1 MDVEFSA
8 HPTSFLPPLIR
19 ISSHSAGEIATAI
32 HKLKALYWSPKPP
45 PLPATISL
53 LKRSFAK
60 PIHDTSVPD
69 SGYASAEEDED
80 DMNVQE
86 DIRHV
91 ADPAAEALHVLRA
104 EPMERAFAVK
114 WITGFIARSD
124 AWRDLAACAE
134 DSDARDRVLDETSAL
149 LAAFSMNPDEY
160 DEGVDE
166 AIVRSFCFPS
176 PEGSVVL
183 ELNDAPLLD
192 HDHTSVGLQSW
203 GSSIRLGERLC
214 AAPAEFSLATSHVGK
229 PKPLHILELGAGT
242 GLLSILAAKIL
253 GDQGPS
259 PLIVAT
265 DYHPDVLE
273 NLKTNVAAN
282 FPLSRE
288 PPVAVHV
295 LDWEF
300 PVCSPPLN
308 MPFDVI
314 LAADVIYEDDH
325 ARWIKGCVERLLVR
339 PSVDNPEGGV
349 FWMIMA
355 LREAGRREGLD
366 GTVHKIFPDVGQMEE
381 GVEAGLKLA
390 VFMMEELEKLDGI
403 GRADETGYKLFK
415 VKWVDSSAE
424 DD

>member
-1 MDVEFSA
+1 MDVEFST

-19 ISSHSAGEIATAI
+19 ISSQSAEEIATAV
-32 HKLKALYWSPKPP
+32 HKLKALYWPPKPP

-53 LKRSFAK
+53 PKRSFAK
-60 PIHDTSVPD
+60 RIHDTSVPD

-80 DMNVQE
+80 DVNVQE
-86 DIRHV
+86 NITHV
-91 ADPAAEALHVLRA
+91 ADPVTDDFHDLRA
-104 EPMERAFAVK
+104 DPMERAFAVK
-114 WITGFIARSD
+114 WVTGFIARSD
-124 AWRDLAACAE
+124 AWCDSAVRAE
-134 DSDARDRVLDETSAL
+134 DLDARTCILDDASAL
-149 LAAFSMNPDEY
+149 LAAFSTDPDEN
-160 DEGVDE
+160 DEEVDE
-166 AIVRSFCFPS
+166 AIVRSFCFSS
-176 PEGSVVL
+176 PGGSVVV

-214 AAPAEFSLATSHVGK
+214 AAPAEFSLATSPGEK
-229 PKPLHILELGAGT
+229 PKPLRILELGAGT

-253 GDQGPS
+253 GDQDPS
-259 PLIVAT
+259 PVIVAT

-282 FPLSRE
+282 FPHCRE

-300 PVCSPPLN
+300 PVYSAPLDTR
-308 MPFDVI
+308 FDVI

-339 PSVDNPEGGV
+339 PSADNPEGGV

-366 GTVHKIFPDVGQMEE
+366 GTVHEIFPDVAQIGDVGE
-381 GVEAGLKLA
+381 GLKLA
-390 VFMMEELEKLDGI
+390 VLMVEEKEKLYGI

-415 VKWVDSSAE
+415 VKWVDPSAE
-424 DD
+424 ND

>member
-1 MDVEFSA
+1 MDIEFSA
-8 HPTSFLPPLIR
+8 YPTSFLPPLIR
-19 ISSHSAGEIATAI
+19 ISSQSAGEIATAI
-32 HKLKALYWSPKPP
+32 HKLQAFYWPPKPP

-53 LKRSFAK
+53 PKRSFAK
-60 PIHDTSVPD
+60 RIHDTSVPD

-80 DMNVQE
+80 DVNMQE
-86 DIRHV
+86 NITHV
-91 ADPAAEALHVLRA
+91 ADPAAETLHVLRA
-104 EPMERAFAVK
+104 DPMERAFAVK
-114 WITGFIARSD
+114 WVTGFITRSD
-124 AWRDLAACAE
+124 AWCDLAACDE
-134 DSDARDRVLDETSAL
+134 DLDARTRVLDDATAL
-149 LAAFSMNPDEY
+149 LAAFSVAPE
-160 DEGVDE
+160 EEEEVDE
-166 AIVRSFCFPS
+166 AIVRSFCFPL
-176 PEGSVVL
+176 PEGSVVV

-214 AAPAEFSLATSHVGK
+214 AAPAEFSLVACPGDK
-229 PKPLHILELGAGT
+229 PKPLRILELGAGT

-253 GDQGPS
+253 GDRDPS
-259 PLIVAT
+259 PVVVAT

-282 FPLSRE
+282 FPLCRE

-300 PVCSPPLN
+300 PVYSAPLDTR
-308 MPFDVI
+308 FDVI

-325 ARWIKGCVERLLVR
+325 AQWIKGCVERLLAR
-339 PSVDNPEGGV
+339 PSFDNPEGGV

-366 GTVHKIFPDVGQMEE
+366 GTVHKIFPDVAQMEE
-381 GVEAGLKLA
+381 VGAGLELA
-390 VFMMEELEKLDGI
+390 VWKMEEKEKLDGI

-415 VKWVDSSAE
+415 VKWVDPSVE
-424 DD
+424 DN

>member
-8 HPTSFLPPLIR
+8 YPTSFLPPLIR
-19 ISSHSAGEIATAI
+19 ISSQSAREIATAI
-32 HKLKALYWSPKPP
+32 HKLKALYWPPKPP
-45 PLPATISL
+45 PLPPTISL
-53 LKRSFAK
+53 PKRSFATR
-60 PIHDTSVPD
+60 IHDTSVPD

-80 DMNVQE
+80 DVGVQE
-86 DIRHV
+86 NITHV

-104 EPMERAFAVK
+104 DPMERAFAVK
-114 WITGFIARSD
+114 WITGFIARSE
-124 AWRDLAACAE
+124 AWCELAACVE
-134 DSDARDRVLDETSAL
+134 ELDARTYVLDDASAL
-149 LAAFSMNPDEY
+149 LAAFSTNPDEN

-176 PEGSVVL
+176 PEGSVVV

-192 HDHTSVGLQSW
+192 DDHTSVGLQSW

-214 AAPAEFSLATSHVGK
+214 AAPAEFSLATSRAGK
-229 PKPLHILELGAGT
+229 PKPLRILELGAGT

-253 GDQGPS
+253 GDQDPF
-259 PLIVAT
+259 PVIVAT

-273 NLKTNVAAN
+273 NLKMNVTAN
-282 FPLSRE
+282 FPFGLK

-300 PVCSPPLN
+300 PVYSAPLDTR
-308 MPFDVI
+308 FDII

-339 PSVDNPEGGV
+339 PSPDNPEGGV

-355 LREAGRREGLD
+355 LREAGHREGLD
-366 GTVHKIFPDVGQMEE
+366 GTVHEIFPDVAQMK
-381 GVEAGLKLA
+381 GAEAGLKLA
-390 VFMMEELEKLDGI
+390 VLMMEEKEKIDGI

-415 VKWVDSSAE
+415 VKWVDPSDE